1 MNLIILEPKLK
12 GVKINDKDLTSS
24 HKCLRN
30 GGRFLFLFFQQLNK
44 CFVCYWEIL
53 SQFEMPYTVKWEF

>member
-1 MNLIILEPKLK
+1 MTKILHHR
-12 GVKINDKDLTSS
+12 TSAS
-24 HKCLRN
+24 EMAV
-30 GGRFLFLFFQQLNK
+30 GFFFFFFQQLNK

>member
-44 CFVCYWEIL
+44 CFVC
-53 SQFEMPYTVKWEF
+53 